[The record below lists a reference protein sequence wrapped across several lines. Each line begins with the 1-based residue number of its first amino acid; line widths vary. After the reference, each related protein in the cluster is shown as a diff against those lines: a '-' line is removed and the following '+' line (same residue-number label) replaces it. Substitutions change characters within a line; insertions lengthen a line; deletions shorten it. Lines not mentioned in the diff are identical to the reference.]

1 MRRLRTHPRLREMVR
16 ETRLS
21 PSDFILPLF
30 IRHGENQRL
39 PISSMPGHSQLTVDL
54 LAEEVKEIAS
64 LGIPAVILF
73 GIPAE
78 KDAVGSDACDDQ
90 GIVAEAVRAIKASG
104 TDLLVVHGDGTITL
118 SDSQLLDG
126 GTKSIKQIEKASVT
140 TGLPYRCLL
149 GIITPARSS
158 MTAR

>member
-104 TDLLVVHGDGTITL
+104 TDLLVITDVCFCEL
-118 SDSQLLDG
+118 PTTATAGSSTTAMEPGCRNDATLEILATQ
-126 GTKSIKQIEKASVT
+126 AVT
-140 TGLPYRCLL
+140 QPGRCRMV
-149 GIITPARSS
+149 AHRE
-158 MTAR
+158 